1 MSEFKRLLDDERCR
15 LEREIRRRR
24 SLLNILTDGYL
35 SVRSLNDTDYLYWDH
50 EVIKDGQI
58 CRKQEPLG
66 ERDRRK
72 IKQLR
77 QRRLYTKQLPLM
89 EKNLKWL
96 KKLLK
101 HYCPCDDRTITASLS
116 KGYQDSFDYPGF
128 LPEQVVTEIP
138 PNAFHPEHLIYRNS
152 RGELFRSKGE
162 VQISELLIN
171 RKISYQYE
179 VSLNINGKWISP
191 DFTFKLPGTD
201 RTVYLEFF
209 GMMDNSDYFDH
220 NITKIQAF
228 LNNKY
233 VVGRD
238 VLFLFESK
246 TSGSDLSTIIRQLDS
261 FLNQS

>member
-101 HYCPCDDRTITASLS
+101 HY
-116 KGYQDSFDYPGF
+116 K
-128 LPEQVVTEIP
+128 
-138 PNAFHPEHLIYRNS
+138 
-152 RGELFRSKGE
+152 
-162 VQISELLIN
+162 
-171 RKISYQYE
+171 
-179 VSLNINGKWISP
+179 
-191 DFTFKLPGTD
+191 
-201 RTVYLEFF
+201 
-209 GMMDNSDYFDH
+209 
-220 NITKIQAF
+220 
-228 LNNKY
+228 
-233 VVGRD
+233 
-238 VLFLFESK
+238 
-246 TSGSDLSTIIRQLDS
+246 QL
-261 FLNQS
+261 